1 MSSTTMIK
9 AEPGYYV
16 LSIKEIECGDVVIAK
31 HPVIAFDI
39 VPFYDERRYETRPIT
54 AADHSGYDSYFN
66 HDHKQTLL
74 TPQGMV
80 YEDGS
85 PPCSL
90 HTYLEVLRNRYG
102 ERLYLH
108 VSMSSTS

>member
-1 MSSTTMIK
+1 MFTT
-9 AEPGYYV
+9 AQPGYFTFS
-16 LSIKEIECGDVVIAK
+16 LKEIDNGQIVVAK
-31 HPVIAFDI
+31 HPVIAFEV
-39 VPFYDERRYETRPIT
+39 VPFYSESRYETRPIT
-54 AADHSGYDSYFN
+54 AADHSGYDNHFD

-74 TPQGMV
+74 TPQGVV

-90 HTYLEVLRNRYG
+90 DTYLEVLKCRYG

-108 VSMSSTS
+108 MSMSSTP

>member
-1 MSSTTMIK
+1 MSIIN
-9 AEPGYYV
+9 AQPGYFTFT
-16 LSIKEIECGDVVIAK
+16 LKEIDNGQVVLAK
-31 HPVIAFDI
+31 HPVIAFEV
-39 VPFYDERRYETRPIT
+39 VPYRASGRYETRPIT
-54 AADHSGYDSYFN
+54 AADHNGY
-66 HDHKQTLL
+66 DHKQTLL

-90 HTYLEVLRNRYG
+90 HTYLEVLECRYG

-108 VSMSSTS
+108 VSMSSTP

>member
-1 MSSTTMIK
+1 MSIIN
-9 AEPGYYV
+9 AQPGYFTFT
-16 LSIKEIECGDVVIAK
+16 LKEIDNGQVVLTK
-31 HPVIAFDI
+31 HPVIAFEV
-39 VPFYDERRYETRPIT
+39 VPYRASGRYETRPIT
-54 AADHSGYDSYFN
+54 AADHNGYDNHFE

-90 HTYLEVLRNRYG
+90 HTYLKVLRERHG

-108 VSMSSTS
+108 VSMSSTP

>member
-1 MSSTTMIK
+1 MSIIN
-9 AEPGYYV
+9 AQPGYYV
-16 LSIKEIECGDVVIAK
+16 FSLKEIDCGQVVLAK
-31 HPVIAFDI
+31 HPVIAFEV
-39 VPFYDERRYETRPIT
+39 VPYRASGRYETRPIT
-54 AADHSGYDSYFN
+54 AADNYFE

-90 HTYLEVLRNRYG
+90 HTYLEVLKSRHG
-102 ERLYLH
+102 ERLEHH
-108 VSMSSTS
+108 VSVA

>member
-1 MSSTTMIK
+1 MSIIK

-16 LSIKEIECGDVVIAK
+16 FSLKEIDCGQVILAK
-31 HPVIAFDI
+31 HPVIAFEV
-39 VPFYDERRYETRPIT
+39 VPYRASKFYETRPIT
-54 AADHSGYDSYFN
+54 AADHNGYDNHFD

-90 HTYLEVLRNRYG
+90 HTYLEVLKSRHG

-108 VSMSSTS
+108 VSVA

>member
-1 MSSTTMIK
+1 MSSIIK
-9 AEPGYYV
+9 AEPGYFTFT
-16 LSIKEIECGDVVIAK
+16 LKEIDNGQVVLAK
-31 HPVIAFDI
+31 HPVIAFEV
-39 VPFYDERRYETRPIT
+39 VPYRATGRYETRPIT
-54 AADHSGYDSYFN
+54 AADHNGYDNYFE

-90 HTYLEVLRNRYG
+90 HTYLEVLKSRHG

-108 VSMSSTS
+108 VSVA

>member
-1 MSSTTMIK
+1 MSIIN
-9 AEPGYYV
+9 AQPGYFTFT
-16 LSIKEIECGDVVIAK
+16 LKEIDNGQVVLAK
-31 HPVIAFDI
+31 HPVIAFEV
-39 VPFYDERRYETRPIT
+39 VPYRASERYETRPIT
-54 AADHSGYDSYFN
+54 VADHNGY
-66 HDHKQTLL
+66 DHKQTLL

-90 HTYLEVLRNRYG
+90 HTYLEVLRERHG

-108 VSMSSTS
+108 VSMSSTP